1 MKSIHISEDEVIS
14 IDTVMQRMANS
25 LYIEWQKI
33 LKAYSKIYDYDV
45 LWYEKTFES
54 LICFEYK

>member
-33 LKAYSKIYDYDV
+33 LKAYSKLYDYDV
-45 LWYEKTFES
+45 SRYEKTFE
-54 LICFEYK
+54 